1 MRIICST
8 HQGNVYNDEVDY
20 VVVHNEKEG
29 EFAVMNDHVPIVAV
43 MDSGFVKLVRGKDE
57 FYVVITSG
65 IFEFHDNVA
74 TVLCQ
79 EAQIGKSK
87 DSAYKH
93 LLEFRH
99 ERREINKVE
108 NTESTKMEQE
118 LYENIKNSG
127 AGQL

>member
-65 IFEFHDNVA
+65 IFEFHDNIA

-93 LLEFRH
+93 LLDLRH
-99 ERREINKVE
+99 ERQEFNKAE
-108 NTESTKMEQE
+108 TTESTKMEQD
-118 LYENIKNSG
+118 LYENIKKSG
-127 AGQL
+127 AGTL

>member
-20 VVVHNEKEG
+20 VVVHNKEDG
-29 EFAVMNDHVPIVAV
+29 EFAVMNDHVPIISV
-43 MDSGFVKLVRGKDE
+43 MGSGFIKLVRGKDE

-65 IFEFHDNVA
+65 IFEFHDNIA

-79 EAQIGKSK
+79 EAQIGRSK
-87 DSAYKH
+87 DSAYKN
-93 LLEFRH
+93 LSDIRH
-99 ERREINKVE
+99 ERSEINKTE
-108 NTESTKMEQE
+108 ATESTKMEQD

-127 AGQL
+127 AGNL

>member
-1 MRIICST
+1 MRIVCST

-65 IFEFHDNVA
+65 IFEFHDNIA

-93 LLEFRH
+93 LLELRH
-99 ERREINKVE
+99 ERQEFNKAE
-108 NTESTKMEQE
+108 TTESTKMEQD
-118 LYENIKNSG
+118 LYENIKKSG
-127 AGQL
+127 AGTL

>member
-8 HQGNVYNDEVDY
+8 HQGNVYNDEIDY
-20 VVVHNEKEG
+20 VVVHNDKDG
-29 EFAVMNDHVPIVAV
+29 EFTVMTDHVPIVSV
-43 MDSGFVKLVRGKDE
+43 MDFGFVKLVRGKDE

>member
-1 MRIICST
+1 MRIVCST

-65 IFEFHDNVA
+65 IFEFHDNIA

-93 LLEFRH
+93 LLDLRH
-99 ERREINKVE
+99 ERQEFNKAE
-108 NTESTKMEQE
+108 TTESTKMEQD
-118 LYENIKNSG
+118 LYENIKKSG
-127 AGQL
+127 AGTL